1 MAEAQVAQANHQTH
15 GVNPTWTKHL
25 QAAGDGVVAVQLL
38 ALLRHIREA
47 RKQTNGHEQR
57 NHEVQ
62 DATHCCPDV
71 VPVAPLALNE
81 TA

>member
-25 QAAGDGVVAVQLL
+25 QAAGDGVVAVQL
-38 ALLRHIREA
+38 
-47 RKQTNGHEQR
+47 
-57 NHEVQ
+57 
-62 DATHCCPDV
+62 CCPDV

>member
-25 QAAGDGVVAVQLL
+25 QAAGDGVVAVQ
-38 ALLRHIREA
+38 
-47 RKQTNGHEQR
+47 
-57 NHEVQ
+57 
-62 DATHCCPDV
+62 CCPDV